1 MAKERL
7 APPTVSR
14 AVGPW
19 EQGVKVGNLLFIS
32 GQTPMSPEGEVV
44 GKGDAAAQ
52 TRQVMENM
60 KSMCEAGG
68 ATLNDVVQVTVF
80 VKNIKDLPAI
90 MKVREAYFAPDFP
103 SATAVEI
110 NALAHPDWLV
120 EIEAIAVIE

>member
-60 KSMCEAGG
+60 RAMCEAGD
-68 ATLNDVVQVTVF
+68 ARLRA
-80 VKNIKDLPAI
+80 KDLI
-90 MKVREAYFAPDFP
+90 TSLFSNQISLVFGSHSRKLFN
-103 SATAVEI
+103 SQSLATWCK
-110 NALAHPDWLV
+110 LPFLYLG
-120 EIEAIAVIE
+120 